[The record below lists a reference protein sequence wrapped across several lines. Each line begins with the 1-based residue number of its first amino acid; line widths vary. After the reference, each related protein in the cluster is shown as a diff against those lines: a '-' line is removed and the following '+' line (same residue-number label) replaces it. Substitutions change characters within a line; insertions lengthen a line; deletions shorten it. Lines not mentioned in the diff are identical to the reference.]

1 MGAREGGT
9 PYVPPNHPVNSAR
22 PSPKPTPARRFRPTR
37 PSWRIGVR
45 KKQRGSPGRRRT
57 GTVVAILDVIR
68 GINVEMKEFLA
79 RPGFLGTYGTIG
91 ADLSFILAVL
101 FTILLLI
108 GWNVARKHHGNAHH
122 FIILWATLTMLGYF
136 TFYYLIRSL
145 GVLAI
150 EGREGFGGP
159 DWFYTYVFSPVLTA
173 HILFVSIGLVM
184 TVYMIILGF
193 RASRKKRG
201 KRILVGG
208 GLKLNKWKYYM
219 ALSSTLAVLGLSAV
233 MRCETLRC
241 ASVYGAGMMLVVFV
255 FFLERIIERLLPK
268 GRRRHILL
276 GRFTMIVV
284 LIVLFTTTLTYLSLY
299 VLFQPRLT

>member
-1 MGAREGGT
+1 
-9 PYVPPNHPVNSAR
+9 
-22 PSPKPTPARRFRPTR
+22 
-37 PSWRIGVR
+37 
-45 KKQRGSPGRRRT
+45 
-57 GTVVAILDVIR
+57 
-68 GINVEMKEFLA
+68 MKEFLA

-101 FTILLLI
+101 FTILFLI
-108 GWNVARKHHGNAHH
+108 GWKAARKHRGNAHH
-122 FIILWATLTMLGYF
+122 WIVLGAALTMLAYF
-136 TFYYLIRSL
+136 SSYYSIRSL

-159 DWFYTYVFSPVLTA
+159 DWFYSYVFGPVLTA
-173 HILFVSIGLVM
+173 HILIVSIGLVM

-193 RASRKKRG
+193 RASGKERG

-208 GLKLNKWKYYM
+208 ELKLNKRKYYL
-219 ALSSTLAVLGLSAV
+219 ALSGTLAVLGLFAV

-241 ASVYGAGMMLVVFV
+241 ASVYGAGLMLVAFV
-255 FFLERIIERLLPK
+255 FLLERIIERLLPK

-284 LIVLFTTTLTYLSLY
+284 LMVLFTATLTYLSLY